1 MRAGLLDLGVL
12 GHKSRVTGWLLHRAA
27 WRLLGSQRG
36 GARRWEMSKRRGG
49 GGTRSA
55 AARASRSQEVARG
68 LEGVRA
74 EVTSSRT
81 RGPAWFER
89 VSSVRLRKLRAFLPH
104 AGRAQRSGTSP
115 VGKMVKPKYKGR
127 STINPSN
134 ASTNP
139 GTVGWACG
147 GWGLEEAWG

>member
-1 MRAGLLDLGVL
+1 MRRAGLDAGKCLSGGVGAEL
-12 GHKSRVTGWLLHRAA
+12 RVRRRAPRDRRKSRWE
-27 WRLLGSQRG
+27 
-36 GARRWEMSKRRGG
+36 RR
-49 GGTRSA
+49 
-55 AARASRSQEVARG
+55 
-68 LEGVRA
+68 VRA

-81 RGPAWFER
+81 RGPAWFAR
-89 VSSVRLRKLRAFLPH
+89 VSSVRFGKLRAFVPH

-139 GTVGWACG
+139 GTGGWACG
-147 GWGLEEAWG
+147 GWGFEEAWG